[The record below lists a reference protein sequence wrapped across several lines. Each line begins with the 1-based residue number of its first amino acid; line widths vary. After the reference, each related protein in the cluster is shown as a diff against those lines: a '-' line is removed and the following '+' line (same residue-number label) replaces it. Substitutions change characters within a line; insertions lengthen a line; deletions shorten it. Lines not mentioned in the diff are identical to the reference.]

1 MRTVAFLDCVG
12 GHFELE
18 QSDMIFA
25 PFSGLILWIGKEEI
39 MIESFLPRPAV
50 ARTASW
56 LLHSQADFAM
66 KGTGDT
72 DR

>member
-1 MRTVAFLDCVG
+1 
-12 GHFELE
+12 
-18 QSDMIFA
+18 MIFV
-25 PFSGLILWIGKEEI
+25 PFSGQVLWIGKEKI
-39 MIESFLPRPAV
+39 MIESSLLRTRSSAPV